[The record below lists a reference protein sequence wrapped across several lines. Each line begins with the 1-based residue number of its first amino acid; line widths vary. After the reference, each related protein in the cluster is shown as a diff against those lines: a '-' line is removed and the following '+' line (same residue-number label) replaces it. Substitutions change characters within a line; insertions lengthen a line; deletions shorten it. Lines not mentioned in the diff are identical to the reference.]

1 MTARDAISALQAA
14 MNAEVLG
21 QPVVVERMILGLLAD
36 GHLLI
41 EGLPGLAKTRAVK
54 AMARHLEGRFQP
66 RPVHPGSAA
75 LGRHRYGHLLFLSRQ
90 GEFRFQP
97 GPVFG
102 NILLADEI
110 NRAPAKVQAA
120 LLEAMEER
128 QVTVGTSTYPL
139 PDLFI
144 VMATQNPIE
153 QEGTYPLPE
162 AQTDRFLM
170 HVLRRLSRPGRRAR
184 RPAPAAGRGT
194 GGAGGPARDCRRQRQ
209 RRRKPATIAIEHVFA
224 RPGARSR
231 RCMCARCD
239 RGPSSSHL
247 VNATRTPSNYSE
259 DLGRQTR
266 ARRQP
271 AGGDRAD
278 RCARAYAWLQGSDFV
293 SPGDVH
299 AIAPDVLRHR
309 IALSYEA
316 KGAGRDADAVLADL
330 LKLVAPA

>member
-1 MTARDAISALQAA
+1 MPSQASILALQAA
-14 MNAEVLG
+14 MNADVLG
-21 QPVVVERMILGLLAD
+21 QPRVVERMLIGLLAD

-54 AMARHLEGRFQP
+54 AMAKHLKADFSRIQFTPDLLPSDVTGTDVYYSEG
-66 RPVHPGSAA
+66 GN
-75 LGRHRYGHLLFLSRQ
+75 

-102 NILLADEI
+102 NVLLADEI

-128 QVTVGTSTYPL
+128 QVTVGQQTHKL

-170 HVLRRLSRPGRRAR
+170 KVLIDY
-184 RPAPAAGRGT
+184 PAPADELGVLRLVRAEEQAAL
-194 GGAGGPARDCRRQRQ
+194 GA
-209 RRRKPATIAIEHVFA
+209 KPAADVPAPDAPVALDDVFAARREIATLHVAEAIETYIV
-224 RPGARSR
+224 
-231 RCMCARCD
+231 D
-239 RGPSSSHL
+239 L
-247 VNATRTPSNYSE
+247 VNATREPAKYSDE
-259 DLGRQTR
+259 LGHQIELGASPR
-266 ARRQP
+266 AGL
-271 AGGDRAD
+271 ALD

-293 SPGDVH
+293 SPGDVL

-309 IALSYEA
+309 VSLSYEA
-316 KGAGRDADAVLADL
+316 KGAGRDPDAVLADL